1 MSENKPIEIPKS
13 LGMLLGG
20 ESAQITFNNMKKLCN
35 QSEYTIEGVTY
46 KRKILKPKELVSLY
60 KLQKELDEAGDNIDP
75 QKRMDNIFAQAK
87 ICLTQGE
94 KNEPITK
101 EQFDNT
107 DAVAMEIT
115 IGACLLV
122 SKGFREI

>member
-1 MSENKPIEIPKS
+1 MSENKPVEIPKS

-46 KRKILKPKELVSLY
+46 KRKILKPKELVTLY
-60 KLQKELDEAGDNIDP
+60 KLQKELDDAGDNIDP
-75 QKRMDNIFAQAK
+75 QKRMDNIFKQAQV
-87 ICLTQGE
+87 CLTQGE

-107 DAVAMEIT
+107 DAVQMEIT
-115 IGACLLV
+115 IGACLLI

>member
-1 MSENKPIEIPKS
+1 MSENKPVEIPKS

-46 KRKILKPKELVSLY
+46 KRKILKPKELVALY

-75 QKRMDNIFAQAK
+75 QKRMDNIFAQAQ
-87 ICLTQGE
+87 ICLVQGE
-94 KNEPITK
+94 NNKPITK

-115 IGACLLV
+115 IGACLLI